1 MELTETTRTILTQF
15 TDEVIGMLLATLAFL
30 FLILFIY
37 RLYTRRRLRSFFHQI
52 PASEVKNYLDS
63 IISNG
68 HALKSSFSYREGFDL
83 ENRTPSVLPLA
94 DLPLSGTNT
103 ETKIPSEELSQ
114 KDAEIASL
122 KSQIGEKNKTVHE
135 LEEMLSSART
145 ADDGN
150 NQEEEKLK
158 NEIQDLK
165 SKLEQVPDGKSEQ
178 ELENVVKERNELKER
193 LDEYELIEEDLA
205 NLKSFQEENQKL
217 KEELESLRNRPLPTD
232 NMIHEKTA
240 NAAEKTPLK
249 ESPPQEETVNI
260 PQENRTQEEVA
271 QTVQGNQTQQEEA
284 INVAQ
289 GNSPQEESVSIAKEP
304 PKEQETSKKI
314 QNTSQTPP
322 GEESSKKILDVTE
335 VINTPKE
342 VVKGENMSTDENV
355 VHRISGGNVESPE
368 KDYIV
373 KDQQPSSENEEGPVD
388 SKAKSLSEVLDENAI
403 SDLDDDPTYDLKSD
417 EPEKEESEVPANE
430 GNQKSAEELLSEFEK
445 MLG

>member
-37 RLYTRRRLRSFFHQI
+37 RLYIRRRLRSFFHQI

-135 LEEMLSSART
+135 LEEMLSSARN
-145 ADDGN
+145 AGDGDG
-150 NQEEEKLK
+150 QEEEKLK
-158 NEIQDLK
+158 NEIQELK
-165 SKLEQVPDGKSEQ
+165 SKLEQVPEGKSEQ
-178 ELENVVKERNELKER
+178 ELENVVQERNKLKER

-205 NLKSFQEENQKL
+205 NLKRFQEENQKL
-217 KEELESLRNRPLPTD
+217 KDELEALRNRPLPAD
-232 NMIHEKTA
+232 NATEEVTS
-240 NAAEKTPLK
+240 EP
-249 ESPPQEETVNI
+249 EEGPPQEETVDK
-260 PQENRTQEEVA
+260 PQENLTQEEVA
-271 QTVQGNQTQQEEA
+271 QTAQGNQTQEEA

-289 GNSPQEESVSIAKEP
+289 ENSPQEESVNIVKEP
-304 PKEQETSKKI
+304 PKEQEVSRKI
-314 QNTSQTPP
+314 EDNSQDPSE
-322 GEESSKKILDVTE
+322 EESSKKILDVTE
-335 VINTPKE
+335 VINDPKKI
-342 VVKGENMSTDENV
+342 VKGEKANTDENV
-355 VHRISGGNVESPE
+355 VHRVSGQNAESPE

-373 KDQQPSSENEEGPVD
+373 RDQPPSENEEESADP
-388 SKAKSLSEVLDENAI
+388 KAKSLSEVLNENAI
-403 SDLDDDPTYDLKSD
+403 HDLEDDTIEDLKSD
-417 EPEKEESEVPANE
+417 ELEKEEAEVPANE

>member
-94 DLPLSGTNT
+94 DLPSSGINT

-145 ADDGN
+145 ADGGN
-150 NQEEEKLK
+150 SQEEEKLK
-158 NEIQDLK
+158 NEIQELK
-165 SKLEQVPDGKSEQ
+165 SKLEQAPDGKSEQ
-178 ELENVVKERNELKER
+178 ELENAVKERNKLKER

-205 NLKSFQEENQKL
+205 NLKRFQEENQKL
-217 KEELESLRNRPLPTD
+217 KEELEALRNSPLPTD
-232 NMIHEKTA
+232 N
-240 NAAEKTPLK
+240 NVAEEAPSK
-249 ESPPQEETVNI
+249 ENPPQEEAVNI

-271 QTVQGNQTQQEEA
+271 QTVQGNQAQEQEEA
-284 INVAQ
+284 INVAS
-289 GNSPQEESVSIAKEP
+289 GNSPQEESVSMVKDP
-304 PKEQETSKKI
+304 PKEQEASKKI
-314 QNTSQTPP
+314 QNTSQTSPE
-322 GEESSKKILDVTE
+322 EESLKKILDVTE

-342 VVKGENMSTDENV
+342 IVKGENINTDENV
-355 VHRISGGNVESPE
+355 VHRISGENVESPE
-368 KDYIV
+368 KDHLIQG
-373 KDQQPSSENEEGPVD
+373 QQPSENEDDSID

-403 SDLDDDPTYDLKSD
+403 TDLDDDPTYDLKSD
-417 EPEKEESEVPANE
+417 KLEKEESEVPANE